1 MSMPY
6 LAGLRLAGRRVV
18 VVGAGTVASRRMPT
32 LIESGAAI
40 TVIAPEAT
48 PEIARLALRG
58 QLDWQQR
65 PYRNGDVADSWYVLV
80 ATDDADANAAVS
92 VEAEAQRTFCVRADH
107 AAAATAWTPATSELD
122 GLLVGVLAGGE
133 PRRAAQTRDLIMDL
147 LRRVARPGRSRRLA
161 A

>member
-1 MSMPY
+1 MTASTRM
-6 LAGLRLAGRRVV
+6 GRGRY
-18 VVGAGTVASRRMPT
+18 
-32 LIESGAAI
+32 GAAVRAVLI
-40 TVIAPEAT
+40 GNAGGSDAGFVGNRLRERGFTFTEGQREHPAGWPALDGVELVLTLGSEWNVYRPET
-48 PEIARLALRG
+48 
-58 QLDWQQR
+58 
-65 PYRNGDVADSWYVLV
+65 
-80 ATDDADANAAVS
+80 AAS

-107 AAAATAWTPATSELD
+107 AAAATAWTPATAEFD